1 VFITTDLTTHITR
14 RLILPAFV
22 SAVICAIILS
32 GLSLSMPIVSAASTP
47 QILISPPIPTLSVGQ
62 TFTATI
68 NLTSLSNL
76 IGYQLVLK
84 YDGTVLKLT
93 NLWFPDG
100 NVFSGQNA
108 QPVWYNDTGAA
119 GDTVDHLNYT
129 VAGDTLIGNTSS
141 VSVSNS
147 VLCEA
152 NFTAVAAGQGTITVC
167 TKDAPAH
174 AGTATWY
181 TFCEDSAST
190 EYDAFVISYV
200 PEFTPIALVMMLP
213 ILGAAVLIARKKRAR
228 QD

>member
-1 VFITTDLTTHITR
+1 MTSLATHITS
-14 RLILPAFV
+14 RLTLSVSV
-22 SAVICAIILS
+22 SAVILCAIILS
-32 GLSLSMPIVSAASTP
+32 GLSALMPMVSAASTP

-62 TFTATI
+62 TFTATV
-68 NLTSLSNL
+68 NLTGLSNL

-84 YDGTVLKLT
+84 YDGTVLNLI
-93 NLWFPDG
+93 NLWFPAG

-129 VAGDTLIGNTSS
+129 MAGNALIGNGS
-141 VSVSNS
+141 VSVSNG

-167 TKDAPAH
+167 TKGAPAH

-190 EYDAFVISYV
+190 EYDTFVISYV

-228 QD
+228 